1 MASSRLVTYLKRII
15 LGVRFIFLNVTVLVL
30 IVAEFWKGV
39 PHPHPAPK
47 NEKRPIY
54 KLARVKRIID
64 CNADLNSVCV
74 VHFLRWRK
82 EGVVLLQVAS
92 YSRLSSGRVSQ
103 LCSCV
108 SEPCTRMS
116 NKRKRRQ
123 RDLICLLLFC
133 STDSQL

>member
-15 LGVRFIFLNVTVLVL
+15 LGVQFIFLSVTVLVL
-30 IVAEFWKGV
+30 IVAELWKGV
-39 PHPHPAPK
+39 PHPRPAPK
-47 NEKRPIY
+47 DEKRPIY
-54 KLARVKRIID
+54 TLASVKRIID
-64 CNADLNSVCV
+64 YNADLTSVCV
-74 VHFLRWRK
+74 VHFLRRRK
-82 EGVVLLQVAS
+82 EGVILLLVAS
-92 YSRLSSGRVSQ
+92 CSGLSSGRVSH